1 MSTAIGPLPVVATRG
16 PLPSRQRW
24 SSRGED
30 SPAARREV
38 LVFREAADPS
48 EDPASWEADR
58 AVTVLYTAN
67 WAPLV
72 RLAALLTGDASV
84 AEEVVQEAFV
94 ALHRRWPRLYDPAAA
109 PGYLRAS
116 VVNGAR
122 SAVRHR
128 GVQERHRP
136 PGAAPPAGP
145 EERALRAS
153 EDATVLAA
161 LRNLPR
167 RQQEVLVLRY
177 YADASEQEIAT
188 TLGISRGAVKSH
200 AHRGL
205 AALRV
210 ALENIREVAP

>member
-1 MSTAIGPLPVVATRG
+1 MTATTGPLPMV
-16 PLPSRQRW
+16 L
-24 SSRGED
+24 
-30 SPAARREV
+30 REV
-38 LVFREAADPS
+38 LVLREAAEPP
-48 EDPASWEADR
+48 EDPTVSDDPATWTADQ
-58 AVTVLYTAN
+58 AVAALYTAQ

-72 RLAALLTGDASV
+72 RLAAPLTGDASV
-84 AEEVVQEAFV
+84 AEEVVQDAFV
-94 ALHRRWPRLYDPAAA
+94 ALHRRWPRLSDPAAA
-109 PGYLRAS
+109 SGYLRTS

-136 PGAAPPAGP
+136 AGPAEPAGP
-145 EERALRAS
+145 EERAMRSS
-153 EDATVLAA
+153 EDAVVLAA
-161 LRNLPR
+161 LRDLPR

>member
-1 MSTAIGPLPVVATRG
+1 MTATTGPLPVIRTRG
-16 PLPSRQRW
+16 PRAL
-24 SSRGED
+24 
-30 SPAARREV
+30 AARREV
-38 LVFREAADPS
+38 LVLREAAEPP
-48 EDPASWEADR
+48 EDPASDDPATWTADQ
-58 AVTVLYTAN
+58 AVAALYTAQ

-94 ALHRRWPRLYDPAAA
+94 ALHRRWPRLSDPAAA
-109 PGYLRAS
+109 PGYLRTS

-136 PGAAPPAGP
+136 AGHAEPAGP

-153 EDATVLAA
+153 EDAVVLAA
-161 LRNLPR
+161 LRELPR

-188 TLGISRGAVKSH
+188 TLDISRGAVKSH